1 MRYILDQNMARD
13 KELDEFLGNG
23 NEIVLL
29 NDFIVEPFKSLNYE
43 IVLKKNFEIL
53 KNYPTKIFVAYE
65 RGVLLQKE
73 LATGHPIKKDD
84 IIDLETSKI
93 FRDHFLNNVSYNDFS
108 KSIAKKRINE
118 QENFV
123 EIYIRDLSVQLAKEL
138 RQEDAIKIYKND
150 KNKRMND
157 IKETVFKLL
166 RLVFNVKTTMNYNH
180 EYFEKNIS
188 MTFCQPFVHVWRVI
202 DWSLKNGAENARE
215 AIRGDGFDIEYVV
228 YSCFC
233 DGIFTYE
240 KWMKESRED
249 LMNIFKI

>member
-43 IVLKKNFEIL
+43 IVLNKNLEIL
-53 KNYPTKIFVAYE
+53 RNYPQKIFVAYE

-73 LATGHPIKKDD
+73 WTTGHPIKKDD
-84 IIDLETSKI
+84 IIDFEESEI
-93 FRDHFLNNVSYNDFS
+93 FRDYLKNNTSNNHL
-108 KSIAKKRINE
+108 KKIAEKRINE
-118 QENFV
+118 QENFTDDF
-123 EIYIRDLSVQLAKEL
+123 IRNPSVQLAKEL
-138 RQEDAIKIYKND
+138 RQKDAMKIYKND
-150 KNKRMND
+150 KNKKIND
-157 IKETVFKLL
+157 IKEIVFKLL
-166 RLVFNVKTTMNYNH
+166 EFIFKEKTIMNYNH

-188 MTFCQPFVHVWRVI
+188 MNFCQPFVHAWRI
-202 DWSLKNGAENARE
+202 TDWSLKNGAENARE